1 MPHQVRAVGDDMPV
15 ADLPIAVVVA
25 SSEQQSDIIEV
36 VASRAGEALKIDR
49 RTYQSPIQKFLRRSN
64 TLRFCG

>member
-1 MPHQVRAVGDDMPV
+1 MPV